1 MTTHNPLSE
10 QDLEDAFKD
19 DPEFGIR
26 LLYEDYRETIL
37 RYIKSKARALQL
49 ADWLDIYQDTM
60 KTLYEKTQEPGFDH
74 RRPLALVFRIA
85 QFKAIDAYRR
95 KKIRANP
102 DTDAI
107 IDHVAEDF
115 RDSKIG
121 MEWRLLDSLEQA
133 EFRQALDEI
142 IPTLPERQRIAAQV
156 FVNNYEDLRA
166 RNTYRPLAEEM
177 SKVVCEEV
185 SVVAAK
191 SAWHEAKKKIVRELA
206 SRGFK
211 FLETE

>member
-1 MTTHNPLSE
+1 MTTHNPVSE

-49 ADWLDIYQDTM
+49 ADWLDIFQDTM
-60 KTLYEKTQEPGFDH
+60 KTLYEKTQEPEFDN

-115 RDSKIG
+115 QGSKIG

-133 EFRQALDEI
+133 EFQNI
-142 IPTLPERQRIAAQV
+142 
-156 FVNNYEDLRA
+156 LR
-166 RNTYRPLAEEM
+166 RMLT
-177 SKVVCEEV
+177 
-185 SVVAAK
+185 
-191 SAWHEAKKKIVRELA
+191 H
-206 SRGFK
+206 
-211 FLETE
+211 FLEKALKVGAVRQVP